1 MHHDVGG
8 IGVLALVIGL
18 WLALPAEQSEG
29 QDGPIV
35 ALGWAL
41 ASAAGVLIL
50 TTLLTLPINPVSAGD
65 SMSPGSSR
73 SEPGGGSASSG
84 GSAYSTVRFTD
95 NQGVVI
101 QPNGG

>member
-1 MHHDVGG
+1 MGG

-18 WLALPAEQSEG
+18 WLALPAEQSEE
-29 QDGPIV
+29 QDRPIV

-41 ASAAGVLIL
+41 ASAAGFLIL
-50 TTLLTLPINPVSAGD
+50 TTLLTLPINPVSTGD
-65 SMSPGSSR
+65 PMPPGSSR

-95 NQGVVI
+95 SQGTAV
-101 QPNGG
+101 QPTPGG